1 MGLKEN
7 SSEMAR
13 LTWACRRGM
22 LELDVLLGDFL
33 KNHYKDLSAEEK
45 RHFADLLSMPD
56 PDLFA
61 WLMGHAV
68 PEEKAMAA
76 IVQKII
82 KSRLWKKI

>member
-1 MGLKEN
+1 MGLEEN
-7 SSEMAR
+7 ASEMAR
-13 LTWACRRGM
+13 LAWACRRGM

-33 KNHYKDLSAEEK
+33 KNHYQDLSVEEK

-56 PDLFA
+56 PDLFE

-68 PEEKAMAA
+68 PEEKAIAE

-82 KSRLWKKI
+82 KSRAIKK